1 MARTEFDFI
10 KLTFHVRL
18 MNKVE
23 MKIMMQLVRAKQ
35 GSVTQEGKTEGQG
48 VDGGEGESKR
58 VAYTKTKDVKSKNAA
73 RCCHILLLATRHDA
87 PRCDCGCGA
96 GLVFA

>member
-35 GSVTQEGKTEGQG
+35 GSETQEAKTERQG
-48 VDGGEGESKR
+48 VEGGRRK
-58 VAYTKTKDVKSKNAA
+58 
-73 RCCHILLLATRHDA
+73 
-87 PRCDCGCGA
+87 
-96 GLVFA
+96 